1 MIPGCHYALFHVA
14 IPFSLCARSPF
25 QPVCLS
31 VCLSVRKGNRG
42 LTGSISVY
50 QVGFDLIDALGR
62 AEGIAVTGVQE
73 VSAVGSG
80 RIAGRRVLLVKPL
93 TFMNNSG
100 EAVKRLSRYYK
111 VGD

>member
-1 MIPGCHYALFHVA
+1 
-14 IPFSLCARSPF
+14 
-25 QPVCLS
+25 
-31 VCLSVRKGNRG
+31 
-42 LTGSISVY
+42 
-50 QVGFDLIDALGR
+50 
-62 AEGIAVTGVQE
+62 

-100 EAVKRLSRYYK
+100 VAVKRLSRYYK